1 MKGLSGRA
9 SNRLTSLLVVAVGMA
24 ILGFAWFGYRAVV
37 GWRHSATLL
46 ASQRA
51 AEAADRL
58 VTALGRDM
66 RGVQT
71 TVLNSAQLDEFMLD
85 PPYDVRTLAASA
97 FARYPYPES
106 FFAWRLPA
114 TPPTVVFLN
123 RSNRRPAW
131 MTGAAGPSRFPVIV
145 EYDPAIA
152 ALLMHRIQ
160 RDADRRRRFSVFE
173 LLLGGTRYQVV
184 ARVLYRDAQ
193 RQQIEGVFGFTVNL
207 DWVRRAYFP
216 DVTRQVARIGGSA
229 TGLALA
235 VLDERGER
243 VAGTSSAGLAEP
255 TTRRTFPLF
264 FFDPALVATGVP
276 VDLDLRPW
284 TAAAAGGDDPALA
297 EAVHGSSTTLVTA
310 GVAAVTLAIGL
321 LLTLRAA
328 RASARL
334 ADLRSEF
341 VQTVTHELKT
351 PIASIRTAGDSIARG
366 RVSSPEALTH
376 YAHLVVQESK
386 RLARLV
392 DNLLAYARVT
402 DVTEVYTI
410 EPLDLHV
417 LIDEVLDGFR
427 TALSAA
433 GFDVHVDL
441 AADLPP
447 VRADRTAC
455 ALLLDNLVDNAI
467 RYSKAEKWL
476 GVRAAA
482 AGETVVIEV
491 SDHGMGIPP
500 DEVAQVTRR
509 FFRGRGAGTG
519 GSGLGLAIADRIA
532 RDHGGRLVIAS
543 EAGAGTTVRL
553 TLPAAEERHEEAD
566 SGRRG

>member
-1 MKGLSGRA
+1 MRRRSGLA
-9 SNRLTSLLVVAVGMA
+9 SPWLISVLVAAVGLA
-24 ILGFAWFGYRAVV
+24 IVGFAWFGYRAVV

-71 TVLNSAQLDEFMLD
+71 TVLNSAQWDEFMLD

-106 FFAWRLPA
+106 FFAWRRPA
-114 TPPTVVFLN
+114 TPPTVVFLD
-123 RSNRRPAW
+123 RSNRRPTW
-131 MTGAAGPSRFPVIV
+131 MPGAAPPNRFPVMV
-145 EYDPAIA
+145 EYDPAVA
-152 ALLMHRIQ
+152 GVLMRRIQ
-160 RDADRRRRFSVFE
+160 RDADGRRRYSVFE
-173 LLLGGTRYQVV
+173 LVLGGTRYQVV
-184 ARVLYRDAQ
+184 ARLLYRDAQ

-207 DWVRRAYFP
+207 DWVRRSYFP

-235 VLDERGER
+235 VLDDRGAR
-243 VAGTSSAGLAEP
+243 VAGTSDKALEEP
-255 TTRRTFPLF
+255 TTRRAFPLF
-264 FFDPALVATGVP
+264 FFDPALVAMGAP
-276 VDLDLRPW
+276 PDLESQPW
-284 TAAAAGGDDPALA
+284 TAAAAGGDDPTLA
-297 EAVHGSSTTLVTA
+297 EAIQGSSTTLVVA
-310 GVAAVTLAIGL
+310 GTAAVTLALGL

-376 YAHLVVQESK
+376 YAQLVVQESK

-402 DVTEVYTI
+402 DVTEVYTF
-410 EPLDLHV
+410 EPIDVHV
-417 LIDEVLDGFR
+417 LVDDVLEGFR
-427 TALSAA
+427 TALSGA
-433 GFDVHVDL
+433 GFEVHVEL
-441 AADLPP
+441 PADLPS
-447 VRADRTAC
+447 VRADRTAF
-455 ALLLDNLVDNAI
+455 ALLLDNLIDNAI
-467 RYSKAEKWL
+467 RYSNAEKWL
-476 GVRAAA
+476 AVRAAA
-482 AGETVVIEV
+482 AGDTVVIEV
-491 SDHGMGIPP
+491 RDHGMGILR
-500 DEVAQVTRR
+500 DEIAQVTRR

-532 RDHGGRLVIAS
+532 NDHGGRLAIES
-543 EAGAGTTVRL
+543 EPGTGTTVRL
-553 TLPAAEERHEEAD
+553 TLPAAEAKHEEAD
-566 SGRRG
+566 SGR